1 MESTAAVA
9 SQNPTR
15 TEAVVCRTVGLGVA
29 RSIVA
34 YGERQYHQASERLLA
49 ARDNVI
55 KLGGS
60 HAQRDVFEGL
70 LIDTALR
77 DRNWS
82 LAEQLL
88 SQRYVPTRPRKLMHY
103 LPCVYQNSDNE
114 TQSSA
119 GISPICGCTAGGE
132 QA

>member
-1 MESTAAVA
+1 MESAAALA
-9 SQNPTR
+9 SQNSAC
-15 TEAVVCRTVGLGVA
+15 TEAGVCRTVGLEVA

-34 YGERQYHQASERLLA
+34 YGERQYHEASERLLA
-49 ARDNVI
+49 ARDNII

-70 LIDTALR
+70 LIATALQ

-88 SQRYVPTRPRKLMHY
+88 SQRYVLARK
-103 LPCVYQNSDNE
+103 
-114 TQSSA
+114 
-119 GISPICGCTAGGE
+119 
-132 QA
+132 